1 MPRMTDEKPELNL
14 LMAAAQQGDK
24 SAYRELLQHVSG
36 MLRGYVS
43 KRLSDKDS
51 VEDVVQEVLMA
62 VHKARH
68 TYHADRPFEPWMFAI
83 AHFKLQDHL
92 RGYYKHG
99 KNNESFEDYHSPSDE
114 TEENVTFSDLTGESL
129 DDALGVLNEKQRNI
143 IIKTR
148 VEGYT
153 NKEVAQQLNMT
164 ETAVKVAGHRAL
176 KKLKERYENAA

>member
-1 MPRMTDEKPELNL
+1 
-14 LMAAAQQGDK
+14 MAAAQEGDK
-24 SAYRELLQHVSG
+24 SAYRELLQHISG
-36 MLRGYVS
+36 MLRSYVS

-51 VEDVVQEVLMA
+51 VEDVVQEIMMA

-68 TYHADRPFEPWMFAI
+68 TYHAERPFEPWLFAI

-99 KNNESFEDYHSPSDE
+99 KNNESFEDYHASAESE
-114 TEENVTFSDLTGESL
+114 EENVTFSDFTGESL
-129 DDALGVLNEKQRNI
+129 NEALASLNDKQRSI

-153 NKEVAQQLNMT
+153 NKEVAQQLNMS

-176 KKLKERYENAA
+176 KKLQKRYKKAA

>member
-1 MPRMTDEKPELNL
+1 MRHMSTDKPPLNE
-14 LMAAAQQGDK
+14 LMAAAQDGDK
-24 SAYRELLQHVSG
+24 AAYRELLRHISG

-43 KRLSDKDS
+43 KRLSDKNS
-51 VEDVVQEVLMA
+51 VEDVVQETLMA

-68 TYHADRPFEPWMFAI
+68 TYHSDRPFEPWMFAI

-99 KNNESFEDYHSPSDE
+99 KNNESFEDYHASAESAD
-114 TEENVTFSDLTGESL
+114 ENVTFSDLTGESL
-129 DDALGVLNEKQRNI
+129 DDALAVLNEKQRNI

-153 NKEVAQQLNMT
+153 NKEVAEQLNMT

-176 KKLKERYENAA
+176 KKLQKRYKKIA